1 MAGGLGNFQQNASL
15 TAELALT
22 QIGPWTTSPNGAPS
36 SLVGTQSVSVA
47 AGGFA
52 PVSFG
57 VFMQNWSWFE
67 QQTGTPTEP
76 TVKFVSYQLSINVT
90 DSTGQTFTVTPEAL
104 IVEVSVSRSKISD
117 QAACRTAFTDGIALT
132 TAAAVASAEPFGAVI
147 AVGLAVAAAAAL
159 AFSQAEGDAAEDP
172 PEPSLAFDRTEPFR
186 PKVLGAPV
194 AAEIENVYGLLECGL
209 RMTEARRVLSVTE
222 GRLEGARRVGG
233 ESDVNR
239 QMGHHWRIAA
249 MIGAERGSIER
260 LGSEAD
266 REFAEVLERLAS
278 PNGRRPKR
286 GEAAKKPRTSPAAAA
301 DVEVL
306 RALGPVLHHP
316 RISAEVWAD
325 LLDIVRDVSVGMF
338 ASLAESIGEA
348 IDSIVADDERLVRT
362 MT

>member
-22 QIGPWTTSPNGAPS
+22 QIGPWTTSPSGAPS

-47 AGGFA
+47 AAGFA
-52 PVSFG
+52 PVTFG
-57 VFMQNWSWFE
+57 IFRQDWSWFE
-67 QQTGTPTEP
+67 QQTGTPTGP
-76 TVKFVSYQLSINVT
+76 TVQFVSYQLSINVT
-90 DSTGQTFTVTPEAL
+90 DSTGQTFTVTPEPL
-104 IVEVSVSRSKISD
+104 IVEVSVSHSKISD
-117 QAACRTAFTDGIALT
+117 QVTCRTSFTDGIALT
-132 TAAAVASAEPFGAVI
+132 IAAAVASAEPFGAVI

-159 AFSQAEGDAAEDP
+159 ALSQAEGDAAEDP

-186 PKVLGAPV
+186 PKVLGAP
-194 AAEIENVYGLLECGL
+194 AAPEIGNIYGLLECGL

-249 MIGAERGSIER
+249 MIGAERDSVER

-278 PNGRRPKR
+278 PSGRRPK
-286 GEAAKKPRTSPAAAA
+286 GEKLLRSP
-301 DVEVL
+301 
-306 RALGPVLHHP
+306 GHHRQP
-316 RISAEVWAD
+316 QQI
-325 LLDIVRDVSVGMF
+325 
-338 ASLAESIGEA
+338 
-348 IDSIVADDERLVRT
+348 
-362 MT
+362 